1 MARISIKGVVIGGLT
16 DVFLSFLLG
25 MALIVLLFVLRIPR
39 DEIHAAISAA
49 SRQQGMLWD
58 VQLGIGFL
66 CSALGGFVAAWIA
79 RRNELLNGVLSSFLC
94 ISIGLFE
101 IATSEGR
108 HPVALQLVL
117 LAASPLVSLLGGYL
131 RLRWRLS
138 QAETA

>member
-66 CSALGGFVAAWIA
+66 CSALGGFVAARIA

-94 ISIGLFE
+94 ISIGLFV

>member
-66 CSALGGFVAAWIA
+66 CSALGGFVAARIA